1 MPAKLLS
8 RGFATCLALFGAAVQ
23 AGTYF
28 EAGRRFIPGA
38 SPIPGDAL
46 ALGVKGHWPDNCIPV
61 SYSLNTTIDPI
72 PDPNGGPGLPL
83 AEAKLALEA
92 ALRSWND
99 IPTSYMEQRLDRTTS
114 NPGPAGVDFVNEVT
128 FRSAHLG
135 HLPGVNGLS
144 RFFFVPYDF
153 TAADG
158 LDFDGDG
165 DADFATAAKTCR
177 DVDGDGDIEWPAGKV
192 AAGTILDNDIYFFPQ
207 TTSYGDLGARPYT
220 PLFYGNRADLEGVAA
235 HEFGHG
241 QGLDHSLIMDTDRDD
256 GSGATMTSY
265 GSTDGWLSARSL
277 HLDDIAGSSYL
288 YPEGSKKSGPAALQK
303 RDRAFDDEYALIR
316 GEVRTADDAPVLGA
330 QPYAVDHRGAIVGNT
345 VSGTFVYSI
354 NPVTGEQHGLPRSIA
369 FRDGGYTLPV
379 PRGVYTLGIESADG
393 APLPTFLQGG
403 VVTFGAIAGQ
413 TGFPEEFWSG
423 PFEGARERIT
433 GVSWPLIALADRS
446 GIDFVLDD
454 AREILAL
461 DAPDPFNAWYS
472 EISVGTI
479 AAVRI
484 PVDRLLE
491 LDSGHGISIRSVLFG
506 STPLIEEES
515 AALKVAMLTTG
526 RRNADGSISLDL
538 NHPLARERDFLVGSW
553 ELTPMYLKNGA
564 AIGDLV
570 KHKLARAGLDLF
582 AVAVFPDEEHPLF
595 PGSGIG
601 ATSLF
606 YKPPLQA
613 PALGD
618 SYISFDGGA
627 SFSNLVVDLY
637 FGVVAGPR

>member
-1 MPAKLLS
+1 MPPKPLLP
-8 RGFATCLALFGAAVQ
+8 GFAACLALLGTAAE
-23 AGTYF
+23 AGMYF
-28 EAGRRFIPGA
+28 EAGRRFIPDA

-46 ALGVKGHWPDNCIPV
+46 ALGVNGHWPDTCIPV

-83 AEAKLALEA
+83 AEARVALES
-92 ALRSWND
+92 ALRSWNE
-99 IPTSYMEQRLDRTTS
+99 IPTSYMDQRLDRTNS
-114 NPGPAGVDFVNEVT
+114 NPGTAGVDFVNEVT

-135 HLPGVNGLS
+135 NLPGVNGLS
-144 RFFFVPYDF
+144 RFFFVPFDF

-165 DADFATAAKTCR
+165 DPDFSRAAKTCR

-192 AAGTILDNDIYFFPQ
+192 AAGTILDNDVYFFPQ
-207 TTSYGDLGARPYT
+207 TTSYADLGARPYM

-241 QGLDHSLIMDTDRDD
+241 QGLNHSLIMDTDRDD

-265 GSTDGWLSARSL
+265 GATDGWLSWRSL
-277 HLDDIAGSSYL
+277 HLDDITGSSYL

-303 RDRAFDDEYALIR
+303 RDRAFDDEYVMIR
-316 GEVRTADDAPVLGA
+316 GEVRTPGGAPVLGA
-330 QPYAVDHRGAIVGNT
+330 QPYAVDHRGTIVGNT

-354 NPVTGEQHGLPRSIA
+354 DLVTGEEHGLPRSIN
-369 FRDGGYTLPV
+369 FRDGRYTLPV
-379 PRGVYTLGIESADG
+379 PRGVYTLGVESADG
-393 APLPTFLQGG
+393 APRPAFLQSG
-403 VVTFGAIAGQ
+403 VVTFGAMVGQ
-413 TGFPEEFWSG
+413 SGFPEEFWSG

-433 GVSWPLIALADRS
+433 GVAWPLIALADRS

-461 DAPDPFNAWYS
+461 DEPDPFNAWYS
-472 EISVGTI
+472 EVSAGTI
-479 AAVRI
+479 AAVRV

-491 LDSGHGISIRSVLFG
+491 LDAGRGISIRSVLFG

-515 AALKVAMLTTG
+515 ASLKVAMLTTG

-538 NHPLARERDFLVGSW
+538 ENPLALERDLLVGSW
-553 ELTPMYLKNGA
+553 ELTPMFVKNGA

-582 AVAVFPDEEHPLF
+582 VAAIFPDEEHPLF

-601 ATSLF
+601 PTSLF
-606 YKPPLQA
+606 YKPPLQT
-613 PALGD
+613 PARGD

-627 SFSNLVVDLY
+627 SFSNLGVDLY